1 MSHRKP
7 VAGRRGTLVAGL
19 LASSALA
26 SAAAA
31 QQRTYAFDLQA
42 EPVAEA
48 LRDYGKTADRQL
60 IFAPDLVRGRQ
71 AHAVQGRYSADQALD
86 LLLSGTDLTWRRAP
100 AGGIMIVRRA
110 APDPQPAAAAGYA
123 QTEPPQLVEEV
134 LVTGTK
140 IRGVS
145 VTPSPVLV
153 MDRDEIQR
161 RGYASVPELLASVP
175 QNFSSVG
182 AIRPQ
187 AGTSEQ
193 TTNYSYATGVN
204 LRGLGAKATLTLVD
218 GRRLAPTGVGLFVDS
233 SAFPIAAV
241 ERVEILSDGASA
253 TYGSDAVAGVIN
265 YILRRPANEAESRVR
280 VGAVTE
286 GGYRQYDVSQ
296 TLGHTWGGGGVIL
309 AAEFLQNTSLDR
321 SERDFS
327 RRATSPAPLVA
338 ASDTTSIYV
347 GARQDLP
354 ARTILS
360 GKYLYSLRD
369 THLPVLNTLQD
380 VSKNLHA
387 AEIAV
392 SHRFGDTWS
401 VEASVSRSD
410 DHVRR
415 DILSL
420 TSGSRSYQDADS
432 VGWYA
437 NLNASGALWSLPG
450 GPLRA
455 AVGAEFT
462 DLSSSVESTGRF
474 LTDDKLKTRSAFAE
488 LQLPIVGAARPA
500 PYARSL
506 ILTAA
511 VRLSDYEDFGSV
523 ANPKLGFLWDLNG
536 QLRLRGTW
544 GTSFRA
550 PSLHESSKGGMAA
563 FVNRIIDPFSPT
575 GRSRVAILE
584 GSNPDNLEPEESEN
598 WTAGVD
604 FRPAALR
611 GLEMSVTYFD
621 YDFENKI
628 EPANPRPENMLAN
641 PALYSRFLIRNPTV
655 EQVTGFF
662 SRSFS
667 VNAAS
672 GQTTN
677 PAGVDY
683 IIDRRPNNLAKTRVR
698 GLDFDI
704 QYGRDVGGGRLHAR
718 IGGAY
723 YFEYKNFPIEG
734 GPGVPGAGVSLTPTK
749 FRARGS
755 VGYARGPWSAD
766 LAINYIGSYV
776 DRLPGQ
782 PDRDVEA
789 WAPVDLRLAYE
800 ISVLPTR
807 HPTRLALIVHNAFDE
822 APPFI
827 RDVSSGG
834 PLGYDAL
841 NANPLGRVV
850 SLELAQRW

>member
-7 VAGRRGTLVAGL
+7 VAGRRGTFVAAL
-19 LASSALA
+19 LASSVLA

-31 QQRTYAFDLQA
+31 QERTYAFDLQA
-42 EPVAEA
+42 EPLADA

-60 IFAPDLVRGRQ
+60 IFAPELVRGRR

-86 LLLSGTDLTWRRAP
+86 LLLSGTELTWRRAP

-110 APDPQPAAAAGYA
+110 TPDPQPAAAAGYA
-123 QTEPPQLVEEV
+123 QTEPPQLLDEV

-161 RGYASVPELLASVP
+161 RGYASIPELLASIP
-175 QNFSSVG
+175 QNFSSVS

-253 TYGSDAVAGVIN
+253 TYGSDAVAGVVN

-280 VGAVTE
+280 VGTVTE

-296 TLGHTWGGGGVIL
+296 ALGRTWSGGGAIL
-309 AAEFLQNTSLDR
+309 AAEFLQNTALDR
-321 SERDFS
+321 SDRDFS

-338 ASDTTSIYV
+338 ASDTTSIYL
-347 GARQDLP
+347 GATQDLP
-354 ARTILS
+354 AETTLS

-369 THLPVLNTLQD
+369 TNLPVLNTLQD

-387 AEIAV
+387 AEIAL
-392 SHRFGDTWS
+392 SRHFGSWS
-401 VEASVSRSD
+401 VETSVSRSK

-420 TSGSRSYQDADS
+420 TTGSRSYQDAGS

-437 NLNASGALWSLPG
+437 NLNASGALWSLHG

-455 AVGAEFT
+455 AVGAEFSH
-462 DLSSSVESTGRF
+462 LSSSVENTGRL
-474 LTDDKLKTRSAFAE
+474 LTNDKLEARSAFAE
-488 LQLPIVGAARPA
+488 VQIPVVAAAQSA
-500 PYARSL
+500 PYAKSL
-506 ILTAA
+506 TFTAA
-511 VRLSDYEDFGSV
+511 IRLSDYEDFGSV
-523 ANPKLGFLWDLNG
+523 ANPKVGVLWEFND

-575 GRSRVAILE
+575 GRSRVVILE
-584 GSNPDNLEPEESEN
+584 GSNPDDLEPEESEN
-598 WTAGVD
+598 WTLGLD
-604 FRPAALR
+604 FRPVSLNS
-611 GLEMSVTYFD
+611 LEVSLTYFA

-641 PALYSRFLIRNPTV
+641 PALYAKFLIKSPSA
-655 EQVTGFF
+655 EQVTSFF
-662 SRSFS
+662 TRSFS
-667 VNAAS
+667 VSAAS
-672 GQTTN
+672 GQNTN

-698 GLDFDI
+698 GLDFDVR
-704 QYGRDVGGGRLHAR
+704 YVRDVGAGRVHSQV
-718 IGGAY
+718 GGAY
-723 YFEYKNFPIEG
+723 YFEYKNFPVEG
-734 GPGVPGAGVSLTPTK
+734 GTAAPGAGVSLTPTK

-755 VGYARGPWSAD
+755 LGYARGSWSAD
-766 LAINYIGSYV
+766 LAVNYVGSYT

-782 PDRDVEA
+782 PDRHVEA
-789 WAPVDLRLAYE
+789 WMPVDLRLAYE
-800 ISVLPTR
+800 VNVLPTR
-807 HPTRLALIVHNAFDE
+807 QPTRLALIVHNAFDE
-822 APPFI
+822 EPPFL

-834 PLGYDAL
+834 PLGYDTL

-850 SLELAQRW
+850 TLELTQRW